1 MEKNLKTNADTK
13 QRQFFTKRDAAVYII
28 IAAVIVTLF
37 FAFVIIPRKSESNGF
52 CAYAEGKLLF
62 TYYYESDK
70 IVVTEYGKN
79 RTERSGDKIYI
90 YCDEEKSGFNEL
102 TVDRENKTVKVT
114 DSDCSK
120 TRDCVYEPSLKRGG
134 AIYCVPHK
142 LKITATGGAESVPPT
157 TG

>member
-1 MEKNLKTNADTK
+1 MKTNAETK
-13 QRQFFTKRDAAVYII
+13 KRTFFTKRDVAVYII
-28 IAAVIVTLF
+28 LAVVIATLF
-37 FAFVIIPRKSESNGF
+37 AAFVIFPRKTESKGF

-70 IVVTEYGKN
+70 TVVTEYGKN

-90 YCDEEKSGFNEL
+90 YCDEARSGFNEL

-120 TRDCVYEPSLKRGG
+120 TRDCVYEPALKNGG

-142 LKITATGGAESVPPT
+142 LKITSINGGESVPPI